1 MSCRAR
7 YAAAA
12 VTHEEVRALV
22 PAYAAGAL
30 DEFASDAVR
39 AHLATG
45 CAVCLADVYARPV
58 GLPRSNNA
66 SHPIVVP
73 APRGRFRPGLGT
85 AVVVLALALAGAVA
99 WIVAELR
106 GREAE
111 SRAEAAR
118 TAERLTDVVASRANL
133 TARLDALEREV
144 AAWAEA
150 ASRANAAL
158 RAAGDESARLRDE
171 LAASGA
177 RVDALRAGVRRRDD
191 EIARLRLGGVGR
203 SGEMLAAPG
212 AELLPLHALAPF
224 RDGRG
229 HVLWSAAGDGGVA
242 YLFGLPRA
250 SYRVRVLLDDG
261 REVSGTPFGV
271 DGDGTAVVAVLSDTS
286 HVHPRTV
293 EVVLEP
299 AGRRVLGWD
308 RRDS

>member
-1 MSCRAR
+1 VSCRTR

-30 DEFASDAVR
+30 DEFASEAVR

-45 CAVCLADVYARPV
+45 CAACLADVYARPV
-58 GLPRSNNA
+58 GLPRGDNA
-66 SHPIVVP
+66 SRSIVVP
-73 APRGRFRPGLGT
+73 APRARYRAGLGT
-85 AVVVLALALAGAVA
+85 AVVVLALALAAAVA

-133 TARLDALEREV
+133 TARLEALEREV
-144 AAWAEA
+144 AASAEA
-150 ASRANAAL
+150 ASRATAAL

-171 LAASGA
+171 LAAAGA
-177 RVDALRAGVRRRDD
+177 RVDALRARVRRRDD
-191 EIARLRLGGVGR
+191 EIGRLRLGGVGR

-250 SYRVRVLLDDG
+250 NYRLRVLLDDG

-271 DGDGTAVVAVLSDTS
+271 DGDGTAVVAVPTDTS
-286 HVHPRTV
+286 HVHPRAV

-299 AGRRVLGWD
+299 AGRSVLGWE

>member
-7 YAAAA
+7 YAVAA

-45 CAVCLADVYARPV
+45 CAACLADVYARPV
-58 GLPRSNNA
+58 GLPRSDNA
-66 SHPIVVP
+66 SHPIEVP
-73 APRGRFRPGLGT
+73 APRARYRAGLGT
-85 AVVVLALALAGAVA
+85 AVVVLALALAAAVA

-133 TARLDALEREV
+133 TARLEALERDV
-144 AAWAEA
+144 AASAEA
-150 ASRANAAL
+150 ASRATAAL
-158 RAAGDESARLRDE
+158 RAAGDESARLREE
-171 LAASGA
+171 LAAAGA
-177 RVDALRAGVRRRDD
+177 RVDALRARVRRRDD
-191 EIARLRLGGVGR
+191 EIGRLRLGGVGR

-271 DGDGTAVVAVLSDTS
+271 DGDGTAVVAVPTDTS
-286 HVHPRTV
+286 HVHPRAV

-299 AGRRVLGWD
+299 AGRSVLGWD

>member
-39 AHLATG
+39 THLATG
-45 CAVCLADVYARPV
+45 CAACLADVYARPV
-58 GLPRSNNA
+58 GLPRSDNA
-66 SHPIVVP
+66 SRPIVIP
-73 APRGRFRPGLGT
+73 APRARFRPGLGT
-85 AVVVLALALAGAVA
+85 AVVVLALALAAAVT
-99 WIVAELR
+99 WIVVELR

-111 SRAEAAR
+111 SRAVAAR
-118 TAERLTDVVASRANL
+118 TAEQLSDVVASRASL
-133 TARLDALEREV
+133 TARLEALEREV
-144 AAWAEA
+144 AASADA
-150 ASRANAAL
+150 ASRATAAL

-171 LAASGA
+171 LAAAGA
-177 RVDALRAGVRRRDD
+177 RIDTLRGGIHRRDD
-191 EIARLRLGGVGR
+191 EISRLRLGGVGR

-212 AELLPLHALAPF
+212 AELLPLRALPPF

-250 SYRVRVLLDDG
+250 SYRVRIVLEDG
-261 REVSGTPFGV
+261 REVAGTPFAV
-271 DGDGTAVVAVLSDTS
+271 DGEGTAVVAVPTDTS
-286 HVHPRTV
+286 RVHPRAV

-299 AGRRVLGWD
+299 AGRRVLGWEG
-308 RRDS
+308 REP

>member
-1 MSCRAR
+1 MSSRAR
-7 YAAAA
+7 YATAA

-45 CAVCLADVYARPV
+45 CTVCLADVYARPV
-58 GLPRSNNA
+58 GLPRSDNA

-73 APRGRFRPGLGT
+73 APRPRFRPGLGT
-85 AVVVLALALAGAVA
+85 AVVALALALAAAVA

-111 SRAEAAR
+111 SRAETAR

-133 TARLDALEREV
+133 TARLEALEREV
-144 AAWAEA
+144 AASAEA
-150 ASRANAAL
+150 ASRATAAL

-171 LAASGA
+171 IAAAGA
-177 RVDALRAGVRRRDD
+177 RVDALRARVRRRDD

-203 SGEMLAAPG
+203 SGEVLAAPG

-271 DGDGTAVVAVLSDTS
+271 DGDGTAVVPVPTDTS
-286 HVHPRTV
+286 HVHPRAV
-293 EVVLEP
+293 EVVLDP

-308 RRDS
+308 R